1 MRFTSPSLG
10 EKERKRGVGGAG
22 FADFFVEREFPYKRF
37 YCLNER
43 GTVIAGV

>member
-10 EKERKRGVGGAG
+10 EKERKRGVGGAR
-22 FADFFVEREFPYKRF
+22 FLNFFVERGFPYKSF

-43 GTVIAGV
+43 GTVITGV